1 MKEIH
6 KKLHHYAGISTWSSE
21 NVPQLN
27 KVIISTCS
35 KHELWGTSTCVLE
48 SRICN
53 INTMLAYVMI
63 QFMKKKKFWLICWTQ
78 HYLMIMPSCIDAALD
93 KIVHVEAK

>member
-35 KHELWGTSTCVLE
+35 KHELWGTTTCVLE

-63 QFMKKKKFWLICWTQ
+63 QFMKKKIFLA
-78 HYLMIMPSCIDAALD
+78 YLLNPTLFNDHAILHRCSLW
-93 KIVHVEAK
+93 